1 MKQNKAFKY
10 RFYPTA
16 EQKVMLAQTFGCVR
30 VVYNTLL
37 DWRGEEY
44 TLNGVK
50 INYNS
55 TSAKL
60 TELKQDEKF
69 KWLND
74 VSAVALQQALRN
86 QDLAFSNFF
95 AKRAKYP
102 SFKRK
107 NNSQSFRLQD
117 TAYRMKNGQLYIAK
131 SKDPINI
138 KWSRPL
144 LGKHKSITIT
154 KDCADRYFVSFC
166 SEIDIEPKPIINK
179 VVGIDLGLTDFAIT
193 SDGDKFKP
201 LKALMK
207 HQRKLL
213 ILQRRLSKK
222 QKGSKNRTKAR
233 ITVAKLHNKIA
244 DSRKDFLHKLSTK
257 LVHENQVI
265 CLEDL
270 NVAGMIKNHKL
281 AKHIAD
287 ASWSEFV
294 RQLEYKAIWYGR
306 TISKISPWYPSSQ
319 ICSSCGD
326 RGSKKALNIRKWQCI
341 CGMEHDRDVNA
352 SINIKTAGL
361 AELACGVSSIGVNGS
376 NTIN

>member
-37 DWRGEEY
+37 DWRSKEY

-50 INYNS
+50 INYNN

-95 AKRAKYP
+95 ANRAKYP

-131 SKDPINI
+131 SKEPLNI

-144 LGKHKSITIT
+144 LGNHKSITIA

-166 SEIDIEPKPIINK
+166 SEIDIEPKAVIDK

-193 SDGDKFKP
+193 SDGEKFKP
-201 LKALMK
+201 LKALVK

-222 QKGSKNRTKAR
+222 QKGSKNRSKAR
-233 ITVAKLHNKIA
+233 IAVAKLHNKIV

-270 NVAGMIKNHKL
+270 NVAGMIKNPKL

-319 ICSSCGD
+319 ICSNCGD
-326 RGSKKALNIRKWQCI
+326 RGSKKTLDVRKWTCI
-341 CGMEHDRDVNA
+341 CGVEHDRDVNA

-361 AELACGVSSIGVNGS
+361 AELACGVSSIGVKGS